1 MKREPATADG
11 IAIRREDSYCF
22 FPPSGNITN
31 STTKR
36 WSVGLMLDFTIWFAT
51 ILLEILIIGRSLR
64 GDYFKRY
71 PIFYSYISFILLQS
85 AARFTV
91 YHLKPDWY
99 PSIYWFTEFVAII
112 AGCSVVFEFCRLGL
126 KNYPGV
132 AKMARAG
139 LIAAFLFTFSKVLF
153 TAAQGA
159 EGWTPALTF
168 LLERDIRFVQIA
180 ATAILVA
187 IVLLYR
193 IPMSRNLKGIILGYG
208 FYLGTVVT
216 NLTFLGVFGERIQS
230 AASRIQASSYM
241 VTLLIWTATLWSYA
255 SVVNQAAVE
264 ARSYSTICEET
275 NEQLAQSKSAV
286 ESILP

>member
-1 MKREPATADG
+1 MVDYLIW
-11 IAIRREDSYCF
+11 IASI
-22 FPPSGNITN
+22 P
-31 STTKR
+31 
-36 WSVGLMLDFTIWFAT
+36 
-51 ILLEILIIGRSLR
+51 LEILLLARSLR

-71 PIFYSYISFILLQS
+71 PIFYSYISFVFLQTV
-85 AARFTV
+85 ARFTV
-91 YHLKPDWY
+91 YQLEPDWY
-99 PSIYWFTEFVAII
+99 PSVYWFTEFVAII

-126 KNYPGV
+126 KSYPGV
-132 AKMARAG
+132 AKMARVG
-139 LIAAFLFTFSKVLF
+139 LMGAFLFTFSKVLF
-153 TAAQGA
+153 TAVEGT

-216 NLTFLGVFGERIQS
+216 NLTFLGIFGERIQLAS
-230 AASRIQASSYM
+230 SRIQAVSY
-241 VTLLIWTATLWSYA
+241 TATLVIWTVGLWSYEPVA
-255 SVVNQAAVE
+255 NQAMGT
-264 ARSYSTICEET
+264 ARNYSTICEET
-275 NEQLAQSKSAV
+275 KEQLAQSKSAV

>member
-1 MKREPATADG
+1 MFDYLIWVA
-11 IAIRREDSYCF
+11 AI
-22 FPPSGNITN
+22 P
-31 STTKR
+31 
-36 WSVGLMLDFTIWFAT
+36 LD
-51 ILLEILIIGRSLR
+51 ILLIARSLR

-71 PIFYSYISFILLQS
+71 PIFYSYISFVLLQS
-85 AARFTV
+85 VARFTV

-99 PSIYWFTEFVAII
+99 ASVYWFTEFVAII

-126 KNYPGV
+126 KSYPGV
-132 AKMARAG
+132 AKMARVG

-153 TAAQGA
+153 TAAQGTD
-159 EGWTPALTF
+159 GWTPALTF

-193 IPMSRNLKGIILGYG
+193 IPVSRNLKGIVLGYG

-216 NLTFLGVFGERIQS
+216 NLTFLGVFGERVQS

-241 VTLLIWTATLWSYA
+241 VTLLIWTVALWSYDSVATQA
-255 SVVNQAAVE
+255 SGE
-264 ARSYSTICEET
+264 ARRYSAICAET

-286 ESILP
+286 ESLLP

>member
-1 MKREPATADG
+1 MID
-11 IAIRREDSYCF
+11 Y
-22 FPPSGNITN
+22 
-31 STTKR
+31 
-36 WSVGLMLDFTIWFAT
+36 LIWFAT
-51 ILLEILIIGRSLR
+51 ILLELILVAQSLL

-71 PIFYSYISFILLQS
+71 PIFYSYISFVLLQS
-85 AARFTV
+85 VARFTV

-99 PSIYWFTEFVAII
+99 SSVYWFTEFVAII

-126 KNYPGV
+126 KSYPGV
-132 AKMARAG
+132 AKMARVG

-153 TAAQGA
+153 TAAEGA

-168 LLERDIRFVQIA
+168 LFERDIRFVQIA

-208 FYLGTVVT
+208 FYLGTVVA
-216 NLTFLGVFGERIQS
+216 NLTFLGVFGERVQS
-230 AASRIQASSYM
+230 AASRIQASSYLM
-241 VTLLIWTATLWSYA
+241 TLLIWTAALWSYDPIA
-255 SVVNQAAVE
+255 KAVTGE
-264 ARSYSTICEET
+264 ARSYSAICEET

>member
-1 MKREPATADG
+1 
-11 IAIRREDSYCF
+11 
-22 FPPSGNITN
+22 
-31 STTKR
+31 
-36 WSVGLMLDFTIWFAT
+36 MLDSLIWFAT
-51 ILLEILIIGRSLR
+51 ILLELIVIGRGLR

-71 PIFYSYISFILLQS
+71 PIFYSYIYFVLLQS
-85 AARFTV
+85 IARFTV
-91 YHLKPDWY
+91 NRLNEDWY
-99 PSIYWFTEFVAII
+99 SGVYWFTEFVAII

-126 KNYPGV
+126 KSYPGV
-132 AKMARAG
+132 AKMARVG

-153 TAAQGA
+153 TAAEGREGGA
-159 EGWTPALTF
+159 PRLMF

-193 IPMSRNLKGIILGYG
+193 LPMSRNLKGIILGYG

-216 NLTFLGVFGERIQS
+216 NLTFLGVFGERVQS

-241 VTLLIWTATLWSYA
+241 VTLLVWTVALWSYDP
-255 SVVNQAAVE
+255 VLKQANAE
-264 ARSYSTICEET
+264 ARSYSAICEET